1 MDSSKSLGRYLV
13 DEVGG
18 RLLDEREEF
27 SRYGAVLEN
36 LLEGECNRIEDV
48 VRKFYFQQGFKPL
61 SSDKMMCNFFKKG
74 LVKSVVWT
82 YDSLNEL
89 LKVRCDSLG

>member
-36 LLEGECNRIEDV
+36 LLEGEISQTSTPFFRRARGWPMTIFRAWELPTGCRVLRRIAGV
-48 VRKFYFQQGFKPL
+48 ISCP
-61 SSDKMMCNFFKKG
+61 SDCITCG
-74 LVKSVVWT
+74 PT
-82 YDSLNEL
+82 
-89 LKVRCDSLG
+89 